1 MGPDFDFVTY
11 GHIFISHNIALKN
24 RTCTIYIDY
33 LTFLP
38 ISSGSFVL
46 SPLYIKMV
54 LFGIHT

>member
-11 GHIFISHNIALKN
+11 GHTFISYNTVLKN
-24 RTCTIYIDY
+24 RTCIMWIDY

-38 ISSGSFVL
+38 TASGSFLL